1 MKKKRKRKVIK
12 VAPRPAI
19 IRKRYARFLSGL
31 GKYLARMKEKME
43 SELQKERE
51 REEFSLAE

>member
-1 MKKKRKRKVIK
+1 MKKKRKVIK